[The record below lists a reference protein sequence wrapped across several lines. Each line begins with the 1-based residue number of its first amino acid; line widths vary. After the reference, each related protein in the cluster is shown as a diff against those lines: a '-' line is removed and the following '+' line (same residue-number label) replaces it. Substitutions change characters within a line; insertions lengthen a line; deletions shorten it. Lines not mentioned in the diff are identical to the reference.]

1 MTSVEKK
8 RMIKT
13 KRRLQ
18 HEANRKYKR
27 KWGMSK
33 SLKRDENK
41 KHV

>member
-1 MTSVEKK
+1 MTSTEKK

-13 KRRLQ
+13 KRRLW

-33 SLKRDENK
+33 SLKRNEIK
-41 KHV
+41 KHA